1 MLHRAGATILLLLLS
16 LRLSAQDYSSVV
28 IGGDTISYKY
38 TALDQTPHP
47 AEFGL
52 KLYDYMNLLP
62 EEKKMANF
70 SVMGGPGY
78 SEHRGWQLT
87 LHGDLQYRSPRR
99 KALIN
104 ELSVYT
110 TVSLRRYYD
119 VGIVGYNYLVSE
131 RHRLSYRASITSAP
145 TYLYGLDYSRSS
157 TDDRG
162 VYTDKTYR
170 AEIGYNWQ
178 ISELFSIGV
187 HADYRHSEA
196 KNLDAKA
203 WDIVAQRATK
213 YSGGGVGLCGRFST
227 YKILDVNMQRGVSV
241 NADITLRP
249 KFLGAYAHSLW
260 QFTAD
265 VRYYQPLWKWALLAF
280 DLYGE
285 YHSNHTPWMLR
296 SAVGSDSRMRG
307 YYSSRYNG
315 NTLVGAQ
322 AELRQRV
329 WEGLV
334 VACWGGAA
342 VAFSPDDS
350 FRWQHLLP
358 NYGVGIRW
366 YLNPQSA
373 LRIDLGFGC
382 HGHGFVVGLS
392 EAF

>member
-1 MLHRAGATILLLLLS
+1 MLLRAGATVALLLIC
-16 LRLSAQDYSSVV
+16 LRLNAQDYDSAV
-28 IGGDTISYKY
+28 IGCDTISYKY

-87 LHGDLQYRSPRR
+87 LHGDLQYRSPRH
-99 KALIN
+99 KSLIN
-104 ELSVYT
+104 GLTIYT

-119 VGIVGYNYLVSE
+119 VGIVGFNYLKSE

-145 TYLYGLDYSRSS
+145 TYLYGLDFSQSS

-162 VYTDKTYR
+162 LYTDKTYR
-170 AEIGYNWQ
+170 AEICYNWQ
-178 ISELFSIGV
+178 ISELFNIGV
-187 HADYRHSEA
+187 HADYRHAEA
-196 KNLDAKA
+196 INLNAEA
-203 WDIVAQRATK
+203 QAIVAQRPTM
-213 YSGGGVGLCGRFST
+213 YSGGGIGLCGELST
-227 YKILDVNMQRGVSV
+227 HKILDINYQRGVVIS
-241 NADITLRP
+241 ADIALRP
-249 KFLGAYAHSLW
+249 KFLGTYAHSLW

-265 VRYYQPLWKWALLAF
+265 VRYYHPLWKWALLAF
-280 DLYGE
+280 DAYGQ
-285 YHSNHTPWMLR
+285 YHSYHTPWMLR

-307 YYSSRYNG
+307 YYASRYNG

-322 AELRQRV
+322 LELRQRV

-334 VACWGGAA
+334 VACWGGTA
-342 VAFSPDDS
+342 VAFSPDDR
-350 FRWQHLLP
+350 FKWQHLLP

-366 YLNPQSA
+366 YLSTKAA
-373 LRIDLGFGC
+373 LRIDLGFGR